1 MATSEQDLNNRRQGQ
16 PITRADVRTEVRDAF
31 SEFQQFTTNRN
42 MTADQ
47 GGAQLMGENATLR
60 AEKRA
65 LKDQVEDLERKV
77 PPEGALVLKG
87 DDVKAHNDLVALIPE
102 GKKVE
107 DLVAALKEGDKLSAK
122 VKELERGNLIRDI
135 AEAEGWKPSNLLKL
149 TSGMDLALEE
159 VEEEIDDPDNEGEKK
174 KVQVKRGFIQTRDA
188 QGNVQ
193 SKKKLGDELKDFL
206 PSLKVEASQA
216 ESSEVAKGTAFVKQ
230 PVGSKA
236 DPKKAGKNVS
246 QNYIGKAYQD
256 PDKK

>member
-1 MATSEQDLNNRRQGQ
+1 MATTEQDLNNRRQGA
-16 PITRADVRTEVRDAF
+16 PITRSDVRNEVRDALQ
-31 SEFQQFTTNRN
+31 EFQQFIGNRG
-42 MTADQ
+42 MTADA

-87 DDVKAHNDLVALIPE
+87 DDVKLHNDLLALIPE
-102 GKKVE
+102 GKKIE
-107 DLVAALKEGDKLSAK
+107 DLVAQIKDGDKLGAK

-135 AEAEGWKPSNLLKL
+135 AEAEGWKASNLLKL
-149 TSGMDLALEE
+149 TSGMDLVLEE
-159 VEEEIDDPDNEGEKK
+159 VEEEVDDPENEGEKK
-174 KVQVKRGFIQTRDA
+174 KVQVKRGFIQTKDA

-193 SKKKLGDELKDFL
+193 SKKKLADELKDFL

-216 ESSEVAKGTAFVKQ
+216 DSSEEAKGTTFVKQ

-246 QNYIGKAYQD
+246 QNYLNKAYKD
-256 PDKK
+256 PEAK